1 MGSAVVAG
9 VLLFGTPV
17 WAQAPMAPAV
27 PGADP
32 QRGQRYQLA
41 VMEGVLEAAVQQG
54 ARVVSRQWRAVSPDV
69 LFMSGNARARG
80 FRLDNYGVFFDVEV
94 PSMSQTFIYT
104 WRLLERDAA
113 GAAALRVLK
122 GNLKTPAELAQR
134 KELDQAIRLL
144 ERQVGPSGRAPGG
157 LDVMGQTQRQ
167 ADGTPVGS
175 VSSAALPPGV
185 TERAAGPDVVIA
197 DMPSEDPNAAY
208 TSEVKNA
215 LIDAMLDHSHALTIT
230 PDEWLTVAAHDA
242 SDRQLGAAD
251 AYDSVT
257 MLIRIKGGDLQ
268 AFRAGRLSR
277 ADARQRIEIR
287 EY

>member
-1 MGSAVVAG
+1 
-9 VLLFGTPV
+9 
-17 WAQAPMAPAV
+17 
-27 PGADP
+27 
-32 QRGQRYQLA
+32 
-41 VMEGVLEAAVQQG
+41 
-54 ARVVSRQWRAVSPDV
+54 
-69 LFMSGNARARG
+69 
-80 FRLDNYGVFFDVEV
+80 
-94 PSMSQTFIYT
+94 MSQTFIYT

-157 LDVMGQTQRQ
+157 QDVLGQVQRQ
-167 ADGTPVGS
+167 ADGTPV
-175 VSSAALPPGV
+175 ALPGGAPRIA
-185 TERAAGPDVVIA
+185 TERAAGPDVVVA
-197 DMPSEDPNAAY
+197 ESPSEDPNEAY
-208 TSEVKNA
+208 TSEVKRA

-230 PDEWLTVAAHDA
+230 SDEWLTVAAHDA

-251 AYDSVT
+251 VYDSVT
-257 MLIRIKGGDLQ
+257 MLIRIRGGDLQ

>member
-1 MGSAVVAG
+1 MGSAVMAG
-9 VLLFGTPV
+9 ALLFGAPA
-17 WAQAPMAPAV
+17 WAQAPVPPAAS
-27 PGADP
+27 GADP

-69 LFMSGNARARG
+69 LFMSGNARAHG
-80 FRLDNYGVFFDVEV
+80 FRLDNYGVFFNVEV

-122 GNLKTPAELAQR
+122 GNLKAPAELAQR
-134 KELDQAIRLL
+134 KELEQALRLL

-157 LDVMGQTQRQ
+157 QDVMGRAQRQ
-167 ADGTPVGS
+167 ADGTLVT
-175 VSSAALPPGV
+175 LPGGAPRPIP
-185 TERAAGPDVVIA
+185 ERAAGPDVVV
-197 DMPSEDPNAAY
+197 DELPTEDPNAAY
-208 TSEVKNA
+208 TGEVKDA

-251 AYDSVT
+251 AYDAVT
-257 MLIRIKGGDLQ
+257 MLIRIKGADLQ

>member
-1 MGSAVVAG
+1 MGCAAVAC
-9 VLLFGTPV
+9 VLAVGAPV
-17 WAQAPMAPAV
+17 WAQAPLAPAA
-27 PGADP
+27 PGSDP

-80 FRLDNYGVFFDVEV
+80 FRLENYGVFFDVEV

-122 GNLKTPAELAQR
+122 DNLKTPAELAQR
-134 KELDQAIRLL
+134 KQLEQALRLL

-157 LDVMGQTQRQ
+157 QDVMGQTQRQ
-167 ADGTPVGS
+167 ADGTLVT
-175 VSSAALPPGV
+175 LPGGAPRPMP
-185 TERAAGPDVVIA
+185 ERAAGPDVVVA
-197 DMPSEDPNAAY
+197 DLPTEDPNAAY

-215 LIDAMLDHSHALTIT
+215 LIDAMLDHSHALTVS

-242 SDRQLGAAD
+242 SDRQLGGAD